1 MGSKRNLSRL
11 DQVLRIGVGLVLVYI
26 GFIDTSLIGDTYLA
40 IAAGVFGTINV
51 VVGTGGYCPLYR
63 VAGISTYCSD

>member
-40 IAAGVFGTINV
+40 IAAGVFGSINV

-63 VAGISTYCSD
+63 VAGISTYSSG